1 MKMFLVIVFCLF
13 FSIHTR
19 ADLTLYIEDMD
30 EGSVNQQQLCY
41 AALEKIPDWISKD
54 TACANGNHYQLLKS
68 VFPSNLHRFN
78 IKLPHL
84 RENDSFT
91 VDNSALT
98 KAGAYSG
105 NIYEYEF
112 DRSGNIGCVNSGR
125 LFSSAIIFIFG
136 LLVCGIVA
144 IRKISV
150 GLRREIA
157 EEFKNKCPGC
167 NEQIKT
173 AVAVV

>member
-1 MKMFLVIVFCLF
+1 MFFVIAFLLF
-13 FSIHTR
+13 FSKYTH
-19 ADLTLYIEDMD
+19 ADLTLYIEDLG

-41 AALEKIPDWISKD
+41 AALEKIPDWINKD
-54 TACANGNHYQLLKS
+54 IACANGNHYQLLKF
-68 VFPSNLHRFN
+68 VFASTVHRFT

-98 KAGAYSG
+98 RAGAYSG

-112 DRSGNIGCVNSGR
+112 DRSGNIGCVNTLR
-125 LFSSAIIFIFG
+125 WFSSTIIIIIC

-173 AVAVV
+173 AVVVV